1 MQRKEIMLKE
11 IGTYVRIADL
21 LLAVLLILDRGV
33 KSTLVIAIVVFI
45 SSVIVQ
51 IMLSYKRLKIANNYN

>member
-1 MQRKEIMLKE
+1 MLKE

-51 IMLSYKRLKIANNYN
+51 IVLSYKRLKIANNYN

>member
-1 MQRKEIMLKE
+1 MLKE

-21 LLAVLLILDRGV
+21 LLVGLLILDRGV

-51 IMLSYKRLKIANNYN
+51 IMLSYKRLKIANNYS

>member
-1 MQRKEIMLKE
+1 MLKE

-51 IMLSYKRLKIANNYN
+51 IMLSYKHFKIANNYS

>member
-1 MQRKEIMLKE
+1 MLKE

-51 IMLSYKRLKIANNYN
+51 IMLSYKRLKIVNNYN

>member
-1 MQRKEIMLKE
+1 MLKE

-51 IMLSYKRLKIANNYN
+51 IMLFYKRLKIANNYN

>member
-1 MQRKEIMLKE
+1 MLKE

>member
-1 MQRKEIMLKE
+1 MLKE

-21 LLAVLLILDRGV
+21 LLAVLLILDRSV

>member
-1 MQRKEIMLKE
+1 MLKE

-21 LLAVLLILDRGV
+21 LLAVLLILDRAV

>member
-1 MQRKEIMLKE
+1 MLKE

-51 IMLSYKRLKIANNYN
+51 IMLSYKRLKIADNYN

>member
-1 MQRKEIMLKE
+1 MLKE

-51 IMLSYKRLKIANNYN
+51 IMLSYKRFKIANNYS

>member
-1 MQRKEIMLKE
+1 MLKE

-33 KSTLVIAIVVFI
+33 KSILVIAIVVFI

-51 IMLSYKRLKIANNYN
+51 IMLSYKRLKIADNYN

>member
-1 MQRKEIMLKE
+1 MLKE

-21 LLAVLLILDRGV
+21 LLAVPLILDRGV

>member
-1 MQRKEIMLKE
+1 MLKE

-51 IMLSYKRLKIANNYN
+51 IMLYYKRLKIANNYN

>member
-1 MQRKEIMLKE
+1 MLKE

-21 LLAVLLILDRGV
+21 LLALLLILDRGV

>member
-1 MQRKEIMLKE
+1 MLKE

-21 LLAVLLILDRGV
+21 LLAVLLILGRGV

>member
-1 MQRKEIMLKE
+1 MLKE

-21 LLAVLLILDRGV
+21 LLAVLLILDRGI

>member
-1 MQRKEIMLKE
+1 MLKE

-51 IMLSYKRLKIANNYN
+51 IMLSYKRLKIANNYS

>member
-1 MQRKEIMLKE
+1 MLKE

-33 KSTLVIAIVVFI
+33 KSILVIAIVVFI

>member
-1 MQRKEIMLKE
+1 MLKE

-51 IMLSYKRLKIANNYN
+51 IMLLQTHFMERVFQ

>member
-1 MQRKEIMLKE
+1 MLKE
-11 IGTYVRIADL
+11 IRTYVRIADL

>member
-1 MQRKEIMLKE
+1 MLKE

-51 IMLSYKRLKIANNYN
+51 SMLSYKRLKIANNYN

>member
-1 MQRKEIMLKE
+1 MLKE

-21 LLAVLLILDRGV
+21 LLAALLILDRGV